1 MGRSG
6 RPLAAL
12 ALGAAVVVAACGSS
26 NTSASSKVT
35 TAPGG
40 TGASTA
46 AGGAL
51 PAAQLSLV
59 AYSTPQAAY
68 DQIIKAFQATPQGR
82 DITFTESFGA
92 SGDQSRAVEAGLAAD
107 VVAFSL
113 EPDMARL
120 VKDGIVATDWNAGV
134 HGGMVTA
141 SVAVI
146 AVRKGN
152 PKSIQTW
159 ADLTRSGT
167 QVITPNPF
175 TSGGARWNVIAAY
188 GAASDDQSVAP
199 AADQQI
205 TLLLTG
211 ISGGVPG
218 DTHAVDAPPGAI
230 SGATVTFP
238 LPTTP
243 PLALGPYLVRVR
255 VDGAESLLHVDPTT
269 RVFDGPGVVLS

>member
-1 MGRSG
+1 MRRSHG
-6 RPLAAL
+6 SLAAL
-12 ALGAAVVVAACGSS
+12 GATALLALALAACSSGTKASSTATSVTAGAAPLA
-26 NTSASSKVT
+26 
-35 TAPGG
+35 
-40 TGASTA
+40 
-46 AGGAL
+46 
-51 PAAQLSLV
+51 AAQLSLV

-92 SGDQSRAVEAGLAAD
+92 SGDQSRAVEAGLSAD

-175 TSGGARWNVIAAY
+175 TSGGARWNVLAAY
-188 GAASDDQSVAP
+188 GAASNVGKDD
-199 AADQQI
+199 AAGLAYLDALFKNVPVQDNSARAQLQ
-205 TLLLTG
+205 TFV
-211 ISGGVPG
+211 GG
-218 DTHAVDAPPGAI
+218 T
-230 SGATVTFP
+230 
-238 LPTTP
+238 
-243 PLALGPYLVRVR
+243 
-255 VDGAESLLHVDPTT
+255 
-269 RVFDGPGVVLS
+269 